1 MDPIPYHP
9 PMATSPSPLARRIP
23 LGLRLRA
30 VLALVA
36 MMAAASPTGATVGVA
51 TNEPVQTQTPQ
62 RGAAETEQYKVRAN
76 LLHRFLKYATFPEG
90 TFAHA
95 RSPIVV
101 LVIGDDPFGP
111 LLKATF
117 AKKRIGGRTIQIR
130 RLQRIPNRICAH
142 LVYAHGLRPK
152 DQQELISKLSAR
164 PCLLVA
170 EVKGFA
176 EAGGFIN
183 LYLDKGKVRFEIN
196 ESRMKSTGVKL
207 KAELLKLARLVS
219 SAPAPQRGPEPVK
232 EPEAV
237 KEKV

>member
-1 MDPIPYHP
+1 MA
-9 PMATSPSPLARRIP
+9 ATSP
-23 LGLRLRA
+23 
-30 VLALVA
+30 VA
-36 MMAAASPTGATVGVA
+36 ATAEVA
-51 TNEPVQTQTPQ
+51 TKEPIQTSTPQ
-62 RGAAETEQYKVRAN
+62 RTEGSKTKGTPERGPAETEQYKVRAN
-76 LLHRFLKYATFPEG
+76 LLHRFLKYASFPEG

-142 LVYAHGLRPK
+142 LVYAHGLGAKERQK
-152 DQQELISKLSAR
+152 LISKLSAR

-196 ESRMKSTGVKL
+196 ESRMKSTGVRL

-219 SAPAPQRGPEPVK
+219 SASEPRRKPQ
-232 EPEAV
+232 AI